1 MSSVAKKLL
10 QVSGGGGALPD
21 APDVDFN
28 DVICLMDFEG
38 SSGDNNDSFTRTL
51 GSETL
56 TPQKVSNISPAP
68 GSFSP
73 YGDNW
78 SVYFE
83 GDNYLDVGTEGTNIG
98 SGDFT
103 VEFWINT
110 TDTDGVIFNPTSGS
124 GTAWWGLVLVSSDL
138 CWNDG
143 NKTSPT
149 NKWTV
154 DASGIIDGAW
164 HHVAIVRDS
173 GTVSVYFD
181 GVSQS
186 AKSGSFSDSGNY
198 SGNNGLRV
206 AYGTL
211 GYFRGYLSNVRVVS
225 GTAIYTSAFTPP
237 TSPLTNNASYTEKFL
252 CLQSNRFID
261 NGDSTRTIDLS
272 SNITGPE
279 VVAYSPFRNSS
290 ALDPSTDGGSV
301 FCDGQ
306 NRKSYF
312 STGISTTIHA
322 SSMTFAAWVY
332 LKGNRTTNNGNGAF
346 IGVGQLSTSTEYFSF
361 GTLNNGRLVFYYWNG
376 SPNFVYGDTSQTFNF
391 NSWNWVGF
399 HKGSSSGTFYLNG
412 SSVGSISESSALGG
426 DAFIM
431 SRIANG
437 GASAFYS
444 DWYIRSANDSSIVSS
459 VPSSAGG
466 FSPTSATAHYQF
478 YDDGKIYDLAGNFN
492 FSSEGDCKLTNA
504 QAKFGN
510 TSLRFDTASAGDYL
524 LAVHTQPLIST
535 FEEDIT
541 IEFWFYGTGTG
552 NVGLFEVY
560 RNGSNRFAIDRTGA
574 STVRVTLITGGTTVV
589 SISSST
595 GAITT
600 NNWDHIAVVVS
611 SGTMT
616 LYVNGESAGSD
627 SSFTSFSLMTA
638 ALKTYIGRSS
648 TGNADG
654 YMDQFRITRKA
665 VYTEDFNPPESAFP
679 KY

>member
-1 MSSVAKKLL
+1 MSSVAKKLI
-10 QVSGGGGALPD
+10 QASGGGGLPD

-51 GSETL
+51 GGDSL

-83 GDNYLDVGTEGTNIG
+83 GDNYLDVGTTGTDIG

-110 TDTDGVIFNPTSGS
+110 TDTAGTIFIPTSGTGS
-124 GTAWWGLVLVSSDL
+124 AWWGVVLVSSDL
-138 CWNDG
+138 CWNDA
-143 NKTSPT
+143 NTT

-186 AKSGSFSDSGNY
+186 AKSGSFSDSANY

-237 TSPLTNNASYTEKFL
+237 TSPLTSSPSYTEKFL

-261 NGDSTRTIDLS
+261 NGDSTRTIELS
-272 SNITGPE
+272 SNVNGPE

-306 NRKSYF
+306 NRNSYF
-312 STGISTTIHA
+312 STGISTSIHA

-361 GTLNNGRLVFYYWNG
+361 GTLSNGRLIFYYWNG
-376 SPNFVYGDTSQTFNF
+376 SPNFVYGNTSQTFNF

-412 SSVGSISESSALGG
+412 SSVGSISESGALGG
-426 DAFIM
+426 DSFIM
-431 SRIANG
+431 SRIAGG

-444 DWYIRSANDSSIVSS
+444 DWYVRSANDSSIVSS

-492 FSSEGDCKLTNA
+492 FSSEGDCKLTNT

-510 TSLRFDTASAGDYL
+510 TSLRFDTTSASDYL
-524 LAVHTQPLIST
+524 QAVHTQPLIST

-541 IEFWFYGTGTG
+541 IEFWFYGTTTT
-552 NVGLFEVY
+552 NAGLFQVFL
-560 RNGSNRFAIDRTGA
+560 NSSNYFSIDRLSGGSVRTLLKKSGA
-574 STVRVTLITGGTTVV
+574 DVV
-589 SISSST
+589 SISSSS
-595 GAITT
+595 GALTT

-611 SGTMT
+611 SGVMT
-616 LYVNGESAGSD
+616 LYINGESVGSD
-627 SSFTSFSLMTA
+627 SSFTSFSLMNGG
-638 ALKTYIGRSS
+638 LKMKLGNTSV
-648 TGNADG
+648 GNAEG
-654 YMDQFRITRKA
+654 FMDQFRITRKA